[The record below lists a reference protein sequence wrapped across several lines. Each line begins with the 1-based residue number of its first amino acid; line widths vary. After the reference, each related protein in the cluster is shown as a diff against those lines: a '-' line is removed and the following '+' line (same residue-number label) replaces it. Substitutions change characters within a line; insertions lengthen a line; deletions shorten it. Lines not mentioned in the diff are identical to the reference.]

1 MTENAQTPTIE
12 NLNAISEVLRAL
24 QDVSREMA
32 LGTAYELITEF
43 FHTIHNSMEGD
54 HPKAGEVQA
63 WLEAYDR
70 VFLQG
75 NAGLA
80 MIKAEVEEA
89 RAEIEEANG

>member
-1 MTENAQTPTIE
+1 MTENAQTPSIE

-32 LGTAYELITEF
+32 LETAYGLITEF
-43 FHTIHNSMEGD
+43 YHTIHNSMGGD
-54 HPKAGEVQA
+54 HPKADEAQA

-70 VFLQG
+70 VFRQG
-75 NAGLA
+75 NIGLA

-89 RAEIEEANG
+89 RAKIEEANG